1 MKPIYAIGSLVVFFV
16 FGFYVSFFS
25 REFAFEIADN
35 STGSASRSPAAI
47 KRSYDFSGY
56 EGSAL
61 HLAMKNRLL
70 SGAKVIYENNDVGVE
85 FGHFV
90 VKALDGNKEFA
101 CQRYGQIVLQFQGEG
116 MSIAG
121 EPSIME
127 VQGACEIS
135 SDVNSIAAIWI
146 PVSRIRG
153 EPVSDGEFD
162 FREGRPVKVTFS
174 NVSDQW
180 PNLWMLKSVKLVDP
194 SGKNS
199 EVTIDSQELKSIEPK
214 PFLVE
219 FR

>member
-1 MKPIYAIGSLVVFFV
+1 MYST
-16 FGFYVSFFS
+16 
-25 REFAFEIADN
+25 EFAFEIADN
-35 STGSASRSPAAI
+35 SSSSSRSPAAI
-47 KRSYDFSGY
+47 KKNYDFSGY

-61 HLAMKNRLL
+61 HVAMKNRLL
-70 SGAKVIYENNDVGVE
+70 SGAKVVYDEKDVGVQ

-90 VKALDGNKEFA
+90 VKALNGDKEFA

-116 MSIAG
+116 MAVSG
-121 EPSIME
+121 EPSMME
-127 VQGACEIS
+127 VEGGCEIS
-135 SDVNSIAAIWI
+135 ADINSIAAIWI

-153 EPVSDGEFD
+153 EPVADGEFD
-162 FREGRPVKVTFS
+162 FRDGKPVKVTFS

-180 PNLWMLKSVKLVDP
+180 PNLWQLKAVKLVDP

-199 EVTIDSQELKSIEPK
+199 DVVIDQQELKSMEPR